1 MKITILPGDG
11 IGPEVTEAAVTVLTT
26 VAEIHG
32 IDISLDRQRIGGA
45 AIREDG
51 SPFPDATREACVN
64 SDAVFL
70 GAVGDPSCDH
80 LPPSERPEG
89 GLLEMRRALG
99 GFANLRPAKAL
110 PALISASPLRRDV
123 FEGTDLLIVRELLGG
138 IYFGQPRGVDAD
150 GKRAYN
156 TMEYSIPEIERVAR
170 VAFEAAQGRRKKL
183 ASVDK
188 ANVLETSQL
197 WRATVASIAKDY
209 PDVEVEN
216 LYVDACAMHLVTDP
230 KRFDVILTENMFG
243 DILSDEAAVLTGSL
257 GTLPS
262 ATIGGKVD
270 LYEPIHGSAPQIAGK
285 NIANPIGAIASIAM
299 MFRYTANRPEIA
311 TAIERAIDEVISDGY
326 RTIDIVG
333 DQQNTDVST
342 SRMGDLIASRVV
354 ETAELNHY
362 FHAV

>member
-1 MKITILPGDG
+1 MKVTILPGDG
-11 IGPEVTEAAVTVLTT
+11 IGPEVTEAAVKVLTT
-26 VAEIHG
+26 VAEFHSIPL
-32 IDISLDRQRIGGA
+32 SLDWQRIGGS

-51 SPFPDATREACVN
+51 NPFPDATREACVN

-70 GAVGDPSCDH
+70 GAVGDPSFDH
-80 LPPSERPEG
+80 LPPSKRPEG

-138 IYFGQPRGVDAD
+138 IYFGQPRGVDED
-150 GKRAYN
+150 GLRAYN
-156 TMEYSIPEIERVAR
+156 TMAYSVSEIERVAR
-170 VAFEAAQGRRKKL
+170 VAFEAARRRRKKL

-197 WRATVASIAKDY
+197 WRATVANIAKDY

-262 ATIGGKVD
+262 ATIGGNVD
-270 LYEPIHGSAPQIAGK
+270 LYEPIHGSAPAIAGK
-285 NIANPIGAIASIAM
+285 NIANPIGAIASVAM
-299 MFRYTANRPEIA
+299 MFRYTGNRPEIA
-311 TAIERAIDEVISDGY
+311 EAIERSIDEVVEEGY
-326 RTIDIVG
+326 RTIDIIG
-333 DQQNTDVST
+333 DTSNTEVST
-342 SRMGDLIASRVV
+342 SRMGELIAGRIVDV
-354 ETAELNHY
+354 AELNHY